1 MSEPKPQPRLLCF
14 LDAMCS
20 WCYGFSP
27 VMDKIA
33 DHFGDRLEYFTF
45 SGGLRP
51 FNKEPMAPEMREKLA
66 ATYEK
71 IGEITGQPFTTAR
84 LMDPDF
90 IYDTEPASRAIVAM
104 RHLTDGEDYSY
115 YLTIQRAF
123 YAQGEDITQ
132 DDVLAGYAAR
142 FEIPKETFL
151 ETFRS
156 EKIRE
161 ATMSDFRVAQNF
173 GITGFPTLVLH
184 RLDGKN
190 PQAMLLVG
198 QGYAAAEEMI
208 ERIEAALV
216 ADV

>member
-1 MSEPKPQPRLLCF
+1 MSDPKPQPRLLCF

-33 DHFGDRLEYFTF
+33 DHFGDKLEYFTF

-66 ATYEK
+66 DTYK
-71 IGEITGQPFTTAR
+71 HIGEITGQPFTTAR
-84 LMDPDF
+84 LKDPDF
-90 IYDTEPASRAIVAM
+90 IYDTEPASRAIVTM
-104 RHLTDGEDYSY
+104 RYLTDGEDYSY

-123 YAQGEDITQ
+123 YAQGEDITK
-132 DDVLAGYAAR
+132 DDVLAAYAAR

-151 ETFRS
+151 EAFRS

-161 ATMSDFRVAQNF
+161 ATLSDFRVAQKF

-184 RLDGKN
+184 RLESQN
-190 PQAMLLVG
+190 PEAMLLVG
-198 QGYAAAEEMI
+198 HGYAPAEDII

-216 ADV
+216 AEV